1 MYWSEFVNTLYNNN
15 IIDTEM
21 AKKFHEIPSPDE
33 FSFQGK
39 RYGDCSTH
47 KIELEIKKL
56 PYQYT
61 RYMIFHIQNPHW
73 IEYHYKNQLFRSI
86 EVIEHIVITA
96 IMNNC
101 EMFNINIQ
109 RSFEPM
115 DLTNIL
121 KDEQL

>member
-1 MYWSEFVNTLYNNN
+1 MYWKEFVNTLYNNN

-21 AKKFHEIPSPDE
+21 AKKFYEIPSTDE

-39 RYGDCSTH
+39 RYGDYSTH

-73 IEYHYKNQLFRSI
+73 IEYKNQLFGSI

-109 RSFEPM
+109 RSFEMM